1 MSHGNNGLDGDNGD
15 IAALDGGSNGGLDGG
30 PEQPVKR
37 GRGRPKRDSGGGV
50 ETVDPADIG
59 GSGSGTGDSG
69 SPGGSGSGAKRGRRP
84 GARSGAKA
92 VPLNLDTLV
101 IALTAAQLTA
111 FKLTELP
118 ECVLSPDQNKNLADA
133 LQRVSRHY
141 PMVISEK
148 AADITALVVCAGN
161 IVFTQWALYNKR
173 VTPAKI
179 A

>member
-1 MSHGNNGLDGDNGD
+1 MPNGNNGLDGDNGD

-30 PEQPVKR
+30 LEPAPKR

-50 ETVDPADIG
+50 ETIDPADIG
-59 GSGSGTGDSG
+59 SGSGAGDGG
-69 SPGGSGSGAKRGRRP
+69 SPGGSGGGAKRGRRP
-84 GARSGAKA
+84 GARSSVKA

-141 PMVISEK
+141 PVVISEK

-173 VTPAKI
+173 VSPAKI